1 MDQKLSS
8 AGSPALPRIDVMDRK
23 ILRLLQDDAMM
34 SLQEISRE
42 VGLSQTPCWKR
53 IQKLLAAGV
62 IDRRVAILSPEALG
76 LNLTVFVSVESEDRS
91 AQGCENVA
99 AAIGTLPEVMQLYR
113 LAGPGS
119 FLLQVVVPDEA
130 AFDSFDG
137 RLKAAVPLA
146 GVTPSFVR
154 QRLKAATAYAAV

>member
-1 MDQKLSS
+1 MDQKLSP
-8 AGSPALPRIDVMDRK
+8 AGTPALPRIDVMDRK

-53 IQKLLAAGV
+53 IQRLLAVGV

-91 AQGCENVA
+91 ATGCERVA
-99 AAIGTLPEVMQLYR
+99 AAIATLPEVMQLYR

-130 AFDSFDG
+130 AFDDFYG
-137 RLKAAVPLA
+137 RLKGLVPLA